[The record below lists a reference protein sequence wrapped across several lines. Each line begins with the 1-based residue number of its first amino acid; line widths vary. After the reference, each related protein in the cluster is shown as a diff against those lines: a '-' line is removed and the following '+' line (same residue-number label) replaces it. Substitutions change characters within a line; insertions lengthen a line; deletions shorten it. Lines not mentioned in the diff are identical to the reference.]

1 MRHLHQRKK
10 RIPSDQVA
18 RLLNQI
24 SIALDYAH
32 KQGVVHRDIKSGNI
46 MLHNKTDDIPL
57 DRPLTDDIEPVI
69 TDFGLVRIMNATT
82 QTASGTVSGTP
93 AYMSPEQA
101 RGDPT
106 DHRTD
111 IYSLGVVLYEML
123 AGRVPFE
130 ADSTLTVLHMQIH
143 TAPPPIPGIALKVQQ
158 VIDHALAKN
167 PDERYQDSR
176 ELAMDYFRAIGMTAE
191 APTGATP
198 APNPPITQAVDSSV
212 PTMQEPT
219 ARPEPASRP
228 DREAAPRVEPTVKP
242 EPIPKRARS
251 TLWIGVGFISLVV
264 IALLA
269 FGAYRLFAA
278 GPAAPNPTE
287 ITNVPIANTDVSPS
301 PSDTPALPEATGM
314 VHIEAG
320 TYDVGRDPADDYH
333 NAPQSIA
340 LNEFWIDQY
349 QVTNADYERF
359 IAETGAP
366 PPMVWPA
373 EAKHPVRG
381 VSWEQASAY
390 CAWVNKRLANEA
402 EWEAAGRG
410 PGPEPQLHPWGDD
423 PTDGGNVLQLP
434 NDNTYEVGSQ
444 FFNVS
449 PFQVY
454 DMVGNVWEWVGEPYG
469 NISPGIKILRGGRYS
484 NPVDLA
490 YRLPV
495 APDDTS
501 YIRYAG
507 FRCAANQVR

>member
-1 MRHLHQRKK
+1 M
-10 RIPSDQVA
+10 
-18 RLLNQI
+18 
-24 SIALDYAH
+24 
-32 KQGVVHRDIKSGNI
+32 
-46 MLHNKTDDIPL
+46 
-57 DRPLTDDIEPVI
+57 
-69 TDFGLVRIMNATT
+69 VR
-82 QTASGTVSGTP
+82 
-93 AYMSPEQA
+93 
-101 RGDPT
+101 
-106 DHRTD
+106 
-111 IYSLGVVLYEML
+111 
-123 AGRVPFE
+123 
-130 ADSTLTVLHMQIH
+130 
-143 TAPPPIPGIALKVQQ
+143 
-158 VIDHALAKN
+158 
-167 PDERYQDSR
+167 
-176 ELAMDYFRAIGMTAE
+176 
-191 APTGATP
+191 
-198 APNPPITQAVDSSV
+198 
-212 PTMQEPT
+212 
-219 ARPEPASRP
+219 
-228 DREAAPRVEPTVKP
+228 
-242 EPIPKRARS
+242 
-251 TLWIGVGFISLVV
+251 
-264 IALLA
+264 
-269 FGAYRLFAA
+269 
-278 GPAAPNPTE
+278 
-287 ITNVPIANTDVSPS
+287 
-301 PSDTPALPEATGM
+301 
-314 VHIEAG
+314 IEAG

-340 LNEFWIDQY
+340 LNEFWIDQF

-359 IAETGAP
+359 IAATGAP

-390 CAWVNKRLANEA
+390 CAWVNKRLVNEA

-434 NDNTYEVGSQ
+434 NDNTYEVGSE